1 MKFQLLTT
9 MLVLATVASGG
20 ACDMSPSIKEVK
32 TRYEP
37 QFLQMAG
44 VVSVG
49 IGLNKNGREAIII
62 GLESPNP
69 ETEARLPSEL
79 EGYPVVVQIVGRI
92 RAQ

>member
-1 MKFQLLTT
+1 
-9 MLVLATVASGG
+9 MLVLATVALGG

-32 TRYEP
+32 TRYEH

-49 IGLNKNGREAIII
+49 IGLNKDGREAIII
-62 GLESPNP
+62 GLEGPNP

-79 EGYPVVVQIVGRI
+79 EGYPVIVQVIGRVK
-92 RAQ
+92 AQ